1 MLRLRDWWRRR
12 RQEREARRLLA
23 AVFSSPELLRGTS
36 LKQRHASR
44 WILLDFDVE
53 ERRVVRIYFG
63 ILRHPR
69 PYAFSRQSHKVLEQ
83 YLYDV
88 EEPRISRLE
97 GHNISRASGRDAD

>member
-1 MLRLRDWWRRR
+1 MRRLRDWWRRR

-23 AVFSSPELLRGTS
+23 AVFYSPEILRGTS

-44 WILLDFDVE
+44 WILLDLDIE
-53 ERRVVRIYFG
+53 ESRVVRIHFG

-69 PYAFSRQSHKVLEQ
+69 PYAFSRQSHKVIEH

-88 EEPRISRLE
+88 AERRILRLE
-97 GHNISRASGRDAD
+97 GHNITRESGRDAD